1 MPVVFYQGARG
12 WSHST
17 ELADL
22 FPEAAR
28 SWPWVPK
35 FAHELL
41 AEGRVEGQ
49 VEVVE
54 GLLRVGVTWDVIE
67 AATGLNE
74 ARFRALKDQ
83 LTDSGS

>member
-1 MPVVFYQGARG
+1 MATKGQEAIETFEGALRRQGLGQGGEIVTYAQ
-12 WSHST
+12 
-17 ELADL
+17 
-22 FPEAAR
+22 
-28 SWPWVPK
+28 
-35 FAHELL
+35 ELL
-41 AEGRVEGQ
+41 AEGEAKGRVEGQ

-83 LTDSGS
+83 LANSGS